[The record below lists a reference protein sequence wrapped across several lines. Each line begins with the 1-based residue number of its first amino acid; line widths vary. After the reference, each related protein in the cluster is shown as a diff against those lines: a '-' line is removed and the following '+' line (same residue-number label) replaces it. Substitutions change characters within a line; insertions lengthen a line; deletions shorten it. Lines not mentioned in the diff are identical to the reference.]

1 MSLIWGTM
9 RMLAHTQEPAFWV
22 DFFRDLHQRGINTL
36 HSSLE
41 YDSFPLLCEVLRR
54 LRKDGITFRH
64 MVKLAEPSFA
74 DTDFSPNRLLA
85 KLQAYQHL
93 LGTDCIHHV
102 QWMWRS
108 DLQHE
113 TNRVVTFTQQ
123 HADIHSAF
131 AHLKSTGQ
139 AQQITCFPY
148 TPGFADATLAIP
160 SLDGLTVYWNPQ
172 EQDYLPQMQACV
184 QHRKQVYTLRPF
196 GAGQLHNTTSA
207 ELLDFTFHTQLVTAT
222 VFTATRPAHL
232 DQVLAHM
239 TAQNVPCPS

>member
-9 RMLAHTQEPAFWV
+9 RLLAHTQEPAFWV
-22 DFFRDLHQRGINTL
+22 NFFRDLHQRGIDTL

-41 YDSFPLLCEVLRR
+41 YDSFPLLCDVLRR
-54 LRKDGITFRH
+54 LREDGVTFRH

-74 DTDFSPNRLLA
+74 ENHFSPDRLLA

-93 LGTDCIHHV
+93 LGSDTIHHI

-113 TNRVVTFTQQ
+113 TRRLAAFQQQ
-123 HADIHSAF
+123 HTDLHTAF
-131 AHLKSTGQ
+131 AQLKTTGQ
-139 AQQITCFPY
+139 AAKITCFPY
-148 TPGFADATLAIP
+148 TPGFADAALAIP

-184 QHRKQVYTLRPF
+184 QQHKQVYTLRPF
-196 GAGQLHNTTSA
+196 GAGQLHGSTSA
-207 ELLDFTFHTQLVTAT
+207 ESLDFTLHTRLVTAT
-222 VFTATRPAHL
+222 VFTATQQPHL
-232 DQVLAHM
+232 DQVLTHM
-239 TAQNVPCPS
+239 AAQDASCPS